1 MEFLCGFCGNLI
13 FKDFLKQIKTKKIQI
28 YYKFYLFLVF
38 LNGEKNY
45 KVVVASFKL
54 YISN

>member
-28 YYKFYLFLVF
+28 YYKFYLFLVL